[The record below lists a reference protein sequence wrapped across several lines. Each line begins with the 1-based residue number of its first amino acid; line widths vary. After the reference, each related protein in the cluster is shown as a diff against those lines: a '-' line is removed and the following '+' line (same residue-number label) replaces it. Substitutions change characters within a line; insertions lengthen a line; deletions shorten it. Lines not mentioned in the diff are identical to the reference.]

1 MTTVTFI
8 KSDKKEFSEEDDTKR
23 LAEFLYCLIEIK
35 MDEDRKNLEECS

>member
-8 KSDKKEFSEEDDTKR
+8 NADNEYNEEEAVKR

-35 MDEDRKNLEECS
+35 MDEDRKNLPECA